1 MKVGNLSTLST
12 ETEAIIIDR
21 TQISFLI
28 QIPTRRVIFDYELA
42 RLSFPLVTAQPTSL
56 TVAVPQ
62 RFFFLEMVSQF
73 FQHFE
78 LSVNLFSCLL
88 INYTIESCTRAYIGS
103 RISDLTRFSSFATMI
118 RVALVSPIL
127 HHLYLRPLVSV
138 DIGMLSEEGKQR
150 RC

>member
-1 MKVGNLSTLST
+1 MRASSPIRTSLLSVSDNISTAGWEITGKPSMKVGNLSTLST

-78 LSVNLFSCLL
+78 LSVNLFSSLL
-88 INYTIESCTRAYIGS
+88 INYTIESCTRAY
-103 RISDLTRFSSFATMI
+103 RIA
-118 RVALVSPIL
+118 
-127 HHLYLRPLVSV
+127 
-138 DIGMLSEEGKQR
+138 DIGFDQI
-150 RC
+150 